1 MALLFGGSIFTVIE
15 LWQSDRKESIVVD
28 SILLFSSAVSPKE
41 EKSFEYVLELLLAS
55 VIVVLL
61 YAILPIGRYL
71 KISPAPAGR
80 ISRLPS
86 SFDLEESYVRVSLG
100 FSDCHWIRPNDMI
113 NITLFYLRSVFF
125 SSDREGVTVVA
136 VIHPSHLCGS
146 SRFSDIKGLLSVSDR
161 ICQPYAR
168 FSS

>member
-1 MALLFGGSIFTVIE
+1 MN
-15 LWQSDRKESIVVD
+15 
-28 SILLFSSAVSPKE
+28 
-41 EKSFEYVLELLLAS
+41 LLLAS
-55 VIVVLL
+55 VIVVLH
-61 YAILPIGRYL
+61 YAILPVVGRYL

-86 SFDLEESYVRVSLG
+86 SFDLEESYGYVSLG
-100 FSDCHWIRPNDMI
+100 LSDCHWIRPNDII